1 MAGIR
6 RAPQPKAQPK
16 PKVKVKPPLHQRI
29 LGKGAVEVDTIDD
42 LRIELERALSL
53 DMIEYDTYLDCHEAL
68 DIREAR
74 AKTAML
80 KATGRYVKPD
90 KTVEIKA
97 RTVQAKPW
105 PKWKVKLIYV
115 VAAIIL
121 FKFLGIKGW
130 RYISAL
136 YNTRHWKAQTL

>member
-1 MAGIR
+1 
-6 RAPQPKAQPK
+6 
-16 PKVKVKPPLHQRI
+16 VKPPLHQRI

-105 PKWKVKLIYV
+105 PKWKVKLVYV
-115 VAAIIL
+115 VVAIIL
-121 FKFLGIKGW
+121 FKFLGK
-130 RYISAL
+130 
-136 YNTRHWKAQTL
+136 